1 MHHEPPTHRADAE
14 GVWIHFLDR
23 AYRKDLVEQQIEQ
36 MAADRKAAADRLSS
50 EYASATTDEQKY
62 QLNKS
67 ILRLD
72 DIYSSK
78 AHPMFRYYA
87 GETRYD
93 LQAEM
98 RIPRADGQPDI
109 VRAADYF
116 GPDARKFRLRRL
128 PRAVWLE
135 VNDEATSN
143 VATDV
148 KRISPGL
155 SADDLAPIAMGD
167 AVARRRGREKA
178 VLYGLKSADGLD
190 LPRTKDADGRERLD
204 DRALDMLHD
213 LDAGLVDLLARAVLS
228 YSQPLRTDEFLP
240 SA

>member
-36 MAADRKAAADRLSS
+36 MSLDLRAASARLSEDLERATS
-50 EYASATTDEQKY
+50 EDEKDQIAR
-62 QLNKS
+62 S
-67 ILRLD
+67 RIRLGA
-72 DIYSSK
+72 IYGK
-78 AHPMFRYYA
+78 QAHPMFRYYA

-98 RIPRADGQPDI
+98 RIPRASGEPDI

-204 DRALDMLHD
+204 DKALDMLHD